1 MIGFQSRHSGAP
13 KIVVEYQEVCIAL
26 LVGGFIVK
34 SRVERIHSEGSP
46 KLVVVAWRD
55 VRVERNMSLYGLLNE
70 DVGNFFVL
78 NFGNKSHIFCAFIA
92 LLLKLLFILF
102 LSYGFISFL

>member
-13 KIVVEYQEVCIAL
+13 KIVVEYREVCIAL